1 VTAPKVLP
9 HVKAMKTAVEAAPL
23 TVYIGG
29 VPPGVT
35 PPKEYVVLYADPGH
49 TTAASLADD
58 RTVLDLLVQATCV
71 ATTAEGVLGT
81 RDLVAQAL
89 DGPLTVAGRESWKP
103 ELLGGPP
110 EQRDDDVTPPLWFL
124 PVQYRLA
131 SIPT

>member
-9 HVKAMKTAVEAAPL
+9 HLKAMKSALEAVLL
-23 TVYIGG
+23 TVYVGG
-29 VPPGVT
+29 APQGVT
-35 PPKEYVVLYADPGH
+35 LPKQFVVLYADPGRA
-49 TTAASLADD
+49 TAASLAVD
-58 RTVLDLLVQATCV
+58 RTVLDVLVQATCV
-71 ATTAEGVLGT
+71 ATTPEGALDT

-103 ELLGGPP
+103 ELVGGPP